1 MDNMDYLINAIE
13 NNTNKLNELLLINND
28 IKNLLIIFI
37 VAMLSGFVYKFL
49 NDIWG

>member
-13 NNTNKLNELLLINND
+13 ITNKLNELLLINND